1 MATFKPKHDI
11 TSEHIPAAVA
21 WRSSNS
27 LNEVIKSS
35 SSQRRDA
42 AAVLAVLLSCVRV
55 LQPQEEEACPV
66 FSRGHLDVCQSSKGM
81 KASGSLGNGG
91 KEESCATGSQ
101 EITGGGEPGGE
112 WRVEMK
118 RRSFKGSLKMQR

>member
-1 MATFKPKHDI
+1 MGDASAWQRSNLKHDI

-42 AAVLAVLLSCVRV
+42 AAVLAVLLGCVRV
-55 LQPQEEEACPV
+55 LQPQEEEACPL
-66 FSRGHLDVCQSSKGM
+66 FSAGDTLTCV
-81 KASGSLGNGG
+81 
-91 KEESCATGSQ
+91 
-101 EITGGGEPGGE
+101 
-112 WRVEMK
+112 RV
-118 RRSFKGSLKMQR
+118 QRA